1 MTTAR
6 EETTR
11 LAELLK
17 REHLAMADFLVALA
31 AFDEARG
38 WVEMGY
44 RSLFYFLLRELGLP
58 KGPAYYRM
66 TAAGLIRKYPEL
78 VEPLRDGRL
87 HLTSVTQ
94 LARVITP
101 ENRGEMPSRFFHL
114 SKREAREIVAELVPA
129 AAPPLR
135 TVVTPVR
142 SAPLAPTPPSALAV
156 LPDEPAPAPPVAR
169 TGNSGDAPE
178 VVPPLRG
185 PQRAQVDPLTAEKS
199 RLHVTVS
206 RRLLAKLS
214 AAKDALSHSH
224 PGASEETILEVG
236 LDLILQ
242 RHAKR
247 RGLGAK
253 PRPVSP
259 SPVATAP
266 ATDAPPPPPRGR
278 SRHVPAHVWRAVW
291 KRDRGCCAWPLAN
304 GGVCASTDQ
313 IQLDHVKGWALG
325 AGTTAEETRLLCRWH
340 QDVSARQLYGNDLM
354 NNFTKPKGP
363 TCSEPIAEYGAARVP
378 LGSGER
384 VFAGEP
390 DHAGP
395 APPCGAASA
404 GAFPSMLRPRN
415 RLGSDARAA
424 RGRRLGG
431 SRTALARRRA
441 AHPARSRT
449 R

>member
-6 EETTR
+6 EDTTR

-38 WVEMGY
+38 WADMGY

-87 HLTSVTQ
+87 HLSSVTQ

-101 ENRGEMPSRFFHL
+101 ENRAEVPSRFFHL
-114 SKREAREIVAELVPA
+114 SKREAKEVVAELVPA

-135 TVVTPVR
+135 TVVTQVR
-142 SAPLAPTPPSALAV
+142 SAAQAPTSAALV
-156 LPDEPAPAPPVAR
+156 LPDEPAPAHPGQTR
-169 TGNSGDAPE
+169 HMGEAPE
-178 VVPPLRG
+178 IVPPPPRQ
-185 PQRAQVDPLTAEKS
+185 QRAQVDPLTAEKS

-206 RRLLAKLS
+206 RRLLEKLS
-214 AAKDALSHSH
+214 AAQDALSHSH
-224 PGASEETILEVG
+224 PGASEETIIEVG

-253 PRPVSP
+253 PRRPLPP
-259 SPVATAP
+259 SPP
-266 ATDAPPPPPRGR
+266 AGERTGERGPSR
-278 SRHVPAHVWRAVW
+278 SRLVPAHVWRAVW

-313 IQLDHVKGWALG
+313 IELDHVNGWALG
-325 AGTTAEETRLLCRWH
+325 AGTTVEETRLLCRWH

-363 TCSEPIAEYGAARVP
+363 GCSEPIAEYGAARTS
-378 LGSGER
+378 LGER
-384 VFAGEP
+384 AVFAGGP

-395 APPCGAASA
+395 VPPRGAASA
-404 GAFPSMLRPRN
+404 GAAPSMLRPRH
-415 RLGSDARAA
+415 RFGFAARAG
-424 RGRRLGG
+424 RGRRLEG
-431 SRTALARRRA
+431 RQAAPARRRA
-441 AHPARSRT
+441 AHPARSPCEQS
-449 R
+449 